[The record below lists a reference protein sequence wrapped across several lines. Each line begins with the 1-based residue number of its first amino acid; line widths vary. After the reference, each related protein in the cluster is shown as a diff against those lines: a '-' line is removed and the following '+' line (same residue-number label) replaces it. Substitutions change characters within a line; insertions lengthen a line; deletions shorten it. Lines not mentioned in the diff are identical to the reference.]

1 MSGWALLYGW
11 QTELSLAGRMGI
23 TMWVREGGKEESC
36 HEGRVECA
44 GIPHISYQGI
54 CARLGGCES

>member
-1 MSGWALLYGW
+1 MGSLVWMANRVVTGWEDGDHDVG
-11 QTELSLAGRMGI
+11 EGG
-23 TMWVREGGKEESC
+23 GGKEESC